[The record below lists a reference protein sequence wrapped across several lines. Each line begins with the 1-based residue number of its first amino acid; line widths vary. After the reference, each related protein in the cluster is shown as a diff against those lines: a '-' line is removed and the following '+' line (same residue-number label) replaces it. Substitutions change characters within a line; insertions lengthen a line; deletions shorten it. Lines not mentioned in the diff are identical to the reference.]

1 MVRELM
7 KKGCR
12 ILSVAMQKMWVSIAG
27 MGLMAIAVLA
37 IYLSRYKLKG
47 ILKYLL
53 ATIAYVS
60 MFIAAIIMVIII
72 VSGPTNG

>member
-1 MVRELM
+1 MSL
-7 KKGCR
+7 
-12 ILSVAMQKMWVSIAG
+12 AMQKMWVSIAG

-47 ILKYLL
+47 VLKFLV

-60 MFIAAIIMVIII
+60 LFLAAIIMFITI